1 MQDSADAAP
10 AAGAYPQPVSLG
22 ARSEVS
28 ASTGGGGSDAAL
40 AVFAPSLVLTVTIE
54 AGSGSGPELH
64 LHAGGQGL
72 WVARMGRTLGAHV
85 TLCTALGGESG
96 EVISGLLAH
105 EVSEL
110 QSASCA
116 EPNGAYVHD
125 RRGGERE
132 AIAEIP
138 GGALYRHELDD
149 LYGKTLTAALRSGT
163 LVLAGS
169 PDRTIE
175 KDVFRRLAAD
185 ARANGVTVV
194 ADLTGGALAGALE
207 AGVDLLKISDEA
219 LAEEHLDAT
228 SLPAVL
234 AELHERGAGNIIVSR
249 AQAGALALVDGRV
262 FEVSGPRLTP
272 ADYRGAGDSMTAAA
286 AVGISRGLS
295 PREWLA
301 LATSAGAVNAARH
314 GLGTGEREEIEE
326 LVERVQIRELS
337 EAQLR

>member
-1 MQDSADAAP
+1 MSD
-10 AAGAYPQPVSLG
+10 
-22 ARSEVS
+22 
-28 ASTGGGGSDAAL
+28 GSV

-54 AGSGSGPELH
+54 PGAGSVPELH

-96 EVISGLLAH
+96 EVISGLLAR

-110 QSASCA
+110 LSASCA
-116 EPNGAYVHD
+116 EANGAYVHD
-125 RRGGERE
+125 RRGGERR

-138 GGALYRHELDD
+138 GGALSRHELDD
-149 LYGKTLTAALRSGT
+149 LYGKTLTAALRCGT

-169 PDRTIE
+169 PEQAIE
-175 KDVFRRLAAD
+175 RDVYRRLAAD

-194 ADLTGGALAGALE
+194 ADLTGEALAGALE

-219 LAEEHLDAT
+219 LGAQSMTASELA
-228 SLPAVL
+228 AVL
-234 AELHERGAGNIIVSR
+234 ADLHERGARSVIVSR
-249 AQAGALALVDGRV
+249 AQVGALALVDGRMY
-262 FEVSGPRLTP
+262 EVSGPRLTP

-286 AVGISRGLS
+286 AVGISRGLR
-295 PREWLA
+295 PDEWLA

-314 GLGTGEREEIEE
+314 GLGTGEREEIEQ
-326 LVERVQIRELS
+326 LVERVQIHELT
-337 EAQLR
+337 EAQVR